1 MSADVKPDDLKK
13 LAPSLVSDIPEE
25 SITALISNAYLI
37 ALGDHFPKNVKIDS
51 EDMPVRK
58 MATEYMALH
67 LISTEGKS
75 GQGIVS
81 EKVGSLERHYS
92 ASVNADW
99 LNASPWGQAY
109 LRLYKQYGGSSKS
122 RYAVVQH

>member
-1 MSADVKPDDLKK
+1 MSADVKADDLKK
-13 LAPSLVSDIPEE
+13 LASSLVSDIPEE
-25 SITALISNAYLI
+25 SITALIGNAYLI
-37 ALGDHFPKNVKIDS
+37 ALGDHFPKNVTIDD
-51 EDMPVRK
+51 EVMPVRK

-92 ASVNADW
+92 AAVNTDW
-99 LNASPWGQAY
+99 LNGSPWGQAY
-109 LRLYKQYGGSSKS
+109 LRLYKLYGGSSKS

>member
-1 MSADVKPDDLKK
+1 MSADVTADDLKK

-37 ALGDHFPKNVKIDS
+37 ALGDHFPKEVKIDG
-51 EDMPVRK
+51 EGMPVRK

-122 RYAVVQH
+122 RYAVIQH

>member
-37 ALGDHFPKNVKIDS
+37 ALGDHFPRNVTIDD
-51 EDMPVRK
+51 EGMPVRQI
-58 MATEYMALH
+58 ATEYMALH
-67 LISTEGKS
+67 LVSTEGKS

-92 ASVNADW
+92 ASVNTDW

-122 RYAVVQH
+122 RYAVMQH

>member
-1 MSADVKPDDLKK
+1 MNADVKPDDLKK

-37 ALGDHFPKNVKIDS
+37 ALGDHFPKNVTIDD
-51 EDMPVRK
+51 EVMPVRK

-67 LISTEGKS
+67 LVSTEGKS

-92 ASVNADW
+92 ASVNTDW

>member
-1 MSADVKPDDLKK
+1 MSADVTADDLKK
-13 LAPSLVSDIPEE
+13 LAPSLISDIPEE
-25 SITALISNAYLI
+25 SITALIGNAYLI
-37 ALGDHFPKNVKIDS
+37 ALGDHFPKEVTIDG
-51 EDMPVRK
+51 EGMPVRK

-67 LISTEGKS
+67 LVSTEGKS

-92 ASVNADW
+92 ASVNTDW
-99 LNASPWGQAY
+99 LNGSPWGQAY
-109 LRLYKQYGGSSKS
+109 LRLYKQYGGSRKS

>member
-1 MSADVKPDDLKK
+1 MSADVTADDLKK
-13 LAPSLVSDIPEE
+13 LAPSLVADIPEE

-37 ALGDHFPKNVKIDS
+37 ALGDHFPKNVTIDD
-51 EDMPVRK
+51 EGMPVRK

-67 LISTEGKS
+67 LVSTEGKS

-92 ASVNADW
+92 AVINTDW

-109 LRLYKQYGGSSKS
+109 LRLYKQYGRNSKS